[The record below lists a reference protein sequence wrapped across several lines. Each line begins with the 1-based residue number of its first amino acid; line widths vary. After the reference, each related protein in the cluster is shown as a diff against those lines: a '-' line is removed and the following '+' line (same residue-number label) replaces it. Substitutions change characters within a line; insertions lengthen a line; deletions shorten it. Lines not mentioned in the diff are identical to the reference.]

1 MRGAGLACSGQ
12 GALYFKPDLIGQ
24 QVRPVRALFKF
35 LVPILLL
42 AASLAG
48 AGYLRSTRPA
58 VQPAPAVE
66 RVWTVRAEPARFAD
80 HRPVLQLFGDLIA
93 GREVTLRPLVAGE
106 VIEASPALVEGG
118 RVAKGD
124 LVVAIDPFHYRIAL
138 RELAAERREAAA
150 RRTQLQSTL
159 KTEWTMLR
167 LDESQ
172 LELARRD
179 LARREQLLG
188 SAAASQ
194 KALDDA
200 QMAVAQHEAALAQ
213 RRQAIETLE
222 AQLVQ
227 QDAVIERL
235 GAAVER
241 AERDLTHTELRAPF
255 AGLVTEVAAAVGKR
269 LGVGD
274 PIARL
279 IDEERIEIRF
289 TLSDAEFGR
298 LWRDGLIG
306 RDLAARWRLGA
317 TAFPLE
323 GRVARVEATID
334 PSSGGVEV
342 YAAITANPDGAPLR
356 PGAFVEVL
364 LPDRLHEQVVE
375 LPASALFQGDTVYAI
390 ADGRLQPRPVE
401 LVADLGGRI
410 LVRGPLDAGEPIV
423 TSRLAEIGPGLKVE
437 VSE

>member
-1 MRGAGLACSGQ
+1 
-12 GALYFKPDLIGQ
+12 
-24 QVRPVRALFKF
+24 
-35 LVPILLL
+35 
-42 AASLAG
+42 
-48 AGYLRSTRPA
+48 
-58 VQPAPAVE
+58 
-66 RVWTVRAEPARFAD
+66 VWTVRAEPARFAD
-80 HRPVLQLFGDLIA
+80 HRPVLQLFGDLVA

-118 RVAKGD
+118 RVAEGE
-124 LVVAIDPFHYRIAL
+124 LLVAIDPFPYRIAQ
-138 RELAAERREAAA
+138 RELSAERREAAA

-159 KTEWTMLR
+159 RAERTMLR
-167 LDESQ
+167 LDQSQ

-179 LARREQLLG
+179 LARRERLLG
-188 SAAASQ
+188 SAAASE

-227 QDAVIERL
+227 QDAAIERL
-235 GAAVER
+235 GAAIER
-241 AERDLTHTELRAPF
+241 AERDIANAELRAPF
-255 AGLVTEVAAAVGKR
+255 AGLVTDVAAAIGKR

-279 IDEERIEIRF
+279 IDEARIEIRF

-306 RDLAARWRLGA
+306 RDLEARWRLGS
-317 TAFPLE
+317 TVFPIE
-323 GRVARVEATID
+323 GRVARVESTID

-342 YAAITANPDGAPLR
+342 YAEISANPDGAPLR

-364 LPDRLHEQVVE
+364 VPDRLHQRVVE
-375 LPASALFQGDTVYAI
+375 LPASALFHGDTVYAV
-390 ADGRLQPRPVE
+390 ADGRLQPRAVE
-401 LVADLGGRI
+401 LVADLGRRI
-410 LVRGPLDAGEPIV
+410 LVRGDGVDPGEPIV
-423 TSRLAEIGPGLKVE
+423 TSRLAEIGPGLRVE

>member
-1 MRGAGLACSGQ
+1 MEPASL
-12 GALYFKPDLIGQ
+12 L
-24 QVRPVRALFKF
+24 RAVLKL
-35 LVPILLL
+35 LVPIALL

-58 VQPAPAVE
+58 VQPAPALE
-66 RVWTVRAEPARFAD
+66 RVWTVRAQPARFAD
-80 HRPVLQLFGDLIA
+80 HRPVLELYGDLVA
-93 GREVTLRPLVAGE
+93 GRDVTLRPLVAGE

-118 RVAKGD
+118 HLAKGE
-124 LVVAIDPFHYRIAL
+124 LVVAIDPFHYRIAH
-138 RELAAERREAAA
+138 RELSAQRQEAAA
-150 RRTQLQSTL
+150 RRRQLQSTL
-159 KTEWTMLR
+159 KAEWAMLR
-167 LDESQ
+167 LDETQ

-188 SAAASQ
+188 SAAASE

-200 QMAVAQHEAALAQ
+200 QMAVAQHEAATAQ
-213 RRQAIETLE
+213 RRREIETLE
-222 AQLVQ
+222 SQLVQ

-235 GAAVER
+235 GAALER
-241 AERDLTHTELRAPF
+241 AERDLANAALRAPF

-279 IDEERIEIRF
+279 IDEARIEIRF

-306 RDLAARWRLGA
+306 RDLEARWRLGS
-317 TAFPLE
+317 TTFPIE
-323 GRVARVEATID
+323 GRVARVESTID
-334 PSSGGVEV
+334 PSSGGIEV
-342 YAAITANPDGAPLR
+342 YAEITANPDGAPLR

-364 LPDRLHEQVVE
+364 LPDRLHEQVLE
-375 LPASALFQGDTVYAI
+375 LPASALFHGDTVYAI
-390 ADGRLQPRPVE
+390 AEGRLFPRPVE
-401 LVADLGGRI
+401 LVADLGARI
-410 LVRGPLDAGEPIV
+410 LVRGELDAGEPII

>member
-1 MRGAGLACSGQ
+1 
-12 GALYFKPDLIGQ
+12 
-24 QVRPVRALFKF
+24 VRAAFKF
-35 LVPILLL
+35 LVPIVLL
-42 AASLAG
+42 AVSLAT

-80 HRPVLQLFGDLIA
+80 HRPVLQLFGDLVA

-118 RVAKGD
+118 RVAKGE
-124 LVVAIDPFHYRIAL
+124 LVVAIDPFDYRIAL
-138 RELAAERREAAA
+138 RELSAERQEALA

-159 KTEWTMLR
+159 KTEWAMLR

-179 LARREQLLG
+179 LVRREQLLG
-188 SAAASQ
+188 SAAASE

-200 QMAVAQHEAALAQ
+200 QMAVARHEAALAQ
-213 RRQAIETLE
+213 RRQAIETLD
-222 AQLVQ
+222 AQLLQ

-241 AERDLTHTELRAPF
+241 AERDLANTGLRAPF
-255 AGLVTEVAAAVGKR
+255 AGLVTDVAAAAGKR

-279 IDEERIEIRF
+279 IDEGRIEIRF

-306 RDLAARWRLGA
+306 RDLTARWWLGA
-317 TAFPLE
+317 TPFPLE
-323 GRVARVEATID
+323 GRVARVESTID

-342 YAAITANPDGAPLR
+342 YAEITANPDDAPLR

-375 LPASALFQGDTVYAI
+375 LPASALFHGDTVYVI
-390 ADGRLQPRPVE
+390 ADGRLLPRPVE

-410 LVRGPLDAGEPIV
+410 LVRGALDAGEPIV